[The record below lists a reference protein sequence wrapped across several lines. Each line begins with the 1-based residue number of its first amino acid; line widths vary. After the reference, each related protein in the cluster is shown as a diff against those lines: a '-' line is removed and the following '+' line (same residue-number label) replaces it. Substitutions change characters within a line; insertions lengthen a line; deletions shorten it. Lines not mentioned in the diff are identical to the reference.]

1 MTGEE
6 LKRRLKR
13 TGKAQAEIARL
24 LGMPNQQALYQALKA
39 DDVKSGLIEECC
51 EKLGMSII
59 EIYEGSDHVTASDH
73 STAFKGNGNTVH
85 NDAGADKYLALLS
98 KKDEQIDRL
107 LSIIEGLHK

>member
-6 LKRRLKR
+6 LKAKLKK
-13 TGKAQAEIARL
+13 TGKSQSEIAQL

-51 EKLGMSII
+51 KKLGLSIV
-59 EIYEGSDHVTASDH
+59 EIYEGNDCVVAKDH

-85 NDAGADKYLALLS
+85 TELSSDFINLLN

-107 LSIIEGLHK
+107 LGIIEKMKV